1 MIFSVIS
8 IKGVE
13 FCGMP
18 FMSLL
23 QVTATGAL
31 DKMSVHSGN
40 SSVKKTS
47 IPRWVMA
54 TVHEKTHVRNFIFSK
69 IID

>member
-1 MIFSVIS
+1 MILSVIS

-47 IPRWVMA
+47 IPRWV
-54 TVHEKTHVRNFIFSK
+54 HEKTHERNFIFSK